1 MSDLM
6 SKLSMRRKG
15 ISGDKS
21 GQESGAMGAMDR
33 ISSMIPPPPPAGQDD
48 DEDVSDD
55 NDDDWE

>member
-21 GQESGAMGAMDR
+21 GGGQESGVGGAMDR
-33 ISSMIPPPPPAGQDD
+33 ISSMIPPPPPAGHDD
-48 DEDVSDD
+48 DDGSDY
-55 NDDDWE
+55 DDWE